1 MDSAPPRTEHAMCSV
16 GDRIYI
22 LGGQLELN
30 AEEDGSIYI
39 LDTSKSML
47 PLLCFTHL

>member
-1 MDSAPPRTEHAMCSV
+1 MCSV

-30 AEEDGSIYI
+30 VEEDGSIYI
-39 LDTSKSML
+39 LDTSKSIFFVL
-47 PLLCFTHL
+47 FL